1 MTEPVPIEP
10 AQALI
15 GAASSLFARLEGL
28 PTAAHPD
35 VYDDV
40 HRCLQ
45 EALANTDAR

>member
-1 MTEPVPIEP
+1 MTSP
-10 AQALI
+10 AQEHV
-15 GAASSLFARLEGL
+15 AAAAQLLARVDEL

-45 EALANTDAR
+45 EALADSDAR

>member
-1 MTEPVPIEP
+1 MTDSAH
-10 AQALI
+10 AQVAA
-15 GAASSLFARLEGL
+15 AASLLSQVGQL

-45 EALANTDAR
+45 EALADTDAR